1 MEREERTRRREEE
14 EDGRRKRKR
23 ETMWTKEREVG
34 ETSKERV
41 EEGKAREFIVG
52 VYTIWTLRNHE
63 YSWHTTREI
72 TIDKSNYIYVHVW

>member
-34 ETSKERV
+34 ETSKETGGG
-41 EEGKAREFIVG
+41 EGGG
-52 VYTIWTLRNHE
+52 VYSR
-63 YSWHTTREI
+63 S
-72 TIDKSNYIYVHVW
+72 VHDMDIEKP